1 MARTTVYLKR
11 GGDELDVDSGGKIAV
26 NTGGK
31 ITLDEGGTI
40 DRPGALELD
49 EVKAALVQHYQITP
63 DAVGATAIHA
73 AIALTAAIQD
83 VDTDITDPDYPRTVT
98 VKGNAAGITG
108 NVVIT
113 GTNIEDEVITDTIAL
128 NGTSE
133 VEGIKAFKTVT
144 NINLP
149 VETHAGTDTVS
160 VGMAKKFGL
169 PHIVRNAACAL
180 VKLFDGSADG
190 GSLVVDS
197 DEVEKNLY
205 SLSGTPNGAKV
216 LDLYYLV

>member
-1 MARTTVYLKR
+1 MARIKVYYRR
-11 GGDELDVDSGGKIAV
+11 GGEELVVDSGGKI
-26 NTGGK
+26 
-31 ITLDEGGTI
+31 TLDGTI
-40 DRPGALELD
+40 DRPGAPTLTAL
-49 EVKAALVQHYQITP
+49 KAALVQNYRITP
-63 DAVGATAIHA
+63 ATSSATAVHA
-73 AIALTAAIQD
+73 AVTLTSAEQD
-83 VDTDITDPDYPRTVT
+83 VTTAITNPDVPRTVT

-128 NGTSE
+128 NGTAE
-133 VEGIKAFKTVT
+133 VEGVKAFRTVT
-144 NINLP
+144 SIRLP
-149 VETHAGTDTVS
+149 AETHVGTDTVS
-160 VGMAKKFGL
+160 VGMAKKFGI

-190 GSLVVDS
+190 GSLAVDS